1 MEMNTKM
8 KVTKAQLKQIIK
20 EELST
25 LEEGSHQFTVGQLQD
40 LMMDAGRDGK
50 VRIQLDGSG
59 PDLDVFEW
67 MTTDDGDILLS
78 VERKR

>member
-1 MEMNTKM
+1 M
-8 KVTKAQLKQIIK
+8 KITRSQLTQIIK

-40 LMMDAGRDGK
+40 LMMDTGRDGK

-78 VERKR
+78 VEHKR

>member
-1 MEMNTKM
+1 M
-8 KVTKAQLKQIIK
+8 KITRTQLKQIIK

-40 LMMDAGRDGK
+40 LMMDTGRAGK

-78 VERKR
+78 VEAPRR